1 MFQDMDASGWGQPEL
16 PPSDPVK
23 DAIMKEQLLK
33 CVTLDLRS
41 SLTDESVI
49 LERFLPLERTCP
61 VRIAKYTY
69 LLSRLIGTLAML
81 AKIKSVQA
89 EIDKLSS
96 GNEMLQMYIDNLT
109 KQMAAQRR

>member
-1 MFQDMDASGWGQPEL
+1 MYQDMDASGWGQPEL

-33 CVTLDLRS
+33 EISTSREDLS
-41 SLTDESVI
+41 T
-49 LERFLPLERTCP
+49 
-61 VRIAKYTY
+61 
-69 LLSRLIGTLAML
+69 ML